1 MINELL
7 RLSPKNQL
15 KRGGRRARQNK
26 SPVEVVTLSQT
37 EAFEKALSQRTADS
51 TNVRG
56 KFLITF
62 SATSTPAPIIAMN
75 PISLG
80 GRAATLNT
88 LFSQFRFKYIRIKY
102 LSVASGVFV
111 NSVISLLDDAS
122 IAEGDAPTT
131 MAAMLEQRCSS
142 SQLAGT
148 TIPTF
153 LDWSPTDQKK
163 WFYTF
168 GGSSGSDLRLTVPAI
183 LYGATSA
190 SGSINLEID
199 YSVTFKGAVD
209 VLST

>member
-1 MINELL
+1 MI
-7 RLSPKNQL
+7 PKSNN
-15 KRGGRRARQNK
+15 KRGVRRARQNK
-26 SPVEVVTLSQT
+26 SPLEVVSMTQT
-37 EAFEKALSQRTADS
+37 EAFEKSLSNRTADS

-56 KFLITF
+56 KFMVTF

-75 PISLG
+75 PVSLG
-80 GRAATLNT
+80 GRANTLNS

-102 LSVASGVFV
+102 LSVASGVFI

-131 MAAMLEQRCSS
+131 LAAMLEQRCSS

-153 LDWSPTDQKK
+153 LDWSPTDPKK

-168 GGSSGSDLRLTVPAI
+168 AGSSGSDLRLTVPAI

-190 SGSINLEID
+190 AGSINLEID
-199 YSVTFKGAVD
+199 YSVSFKGAVD

>member
-1 MINELL
+1 VINELL

-190 SGSINLEID
+190 AGSINLEID